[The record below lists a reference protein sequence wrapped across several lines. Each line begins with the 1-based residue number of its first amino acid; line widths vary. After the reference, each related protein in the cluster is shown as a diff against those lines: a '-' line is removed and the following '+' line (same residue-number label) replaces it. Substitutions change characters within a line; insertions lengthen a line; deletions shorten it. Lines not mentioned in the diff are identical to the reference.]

1 MVCTSPKNFLGESR
15 CENEFF
21 FFLSY
26 VAKKKEFIEEIGD
39 LIERQGRMLLR
50 DYLSRSLAGDL
61 QM

>member
-1 MVCTSPKNFLGESR
+1 MKTS
-15 CENEFF
+15 